1 MLIGVVGYE
10 AVLLHFFNETRNEI
24 DDEKKNYNFES
35 KTKMI
40 YIHIIKSS

>member
-24 DDEKKNYNFES
+24 DDEKK
-35 KTKMI
+35 KKL
-40 YIHIIKSS
+40 